1 MDAFYGRK
9 VRLQALEAV
18 SHLHIALFFLIFS
31 LLYPSPLILGPSV
44 ESDRGRGDGHLG
56 RREKLF
62 QKCPVT
68 TAEEDACC
76 GLNDDAGLSGI

>member
-9 VRLQALEAV
+9 VRLQAFEAL

-44 ESDRGRGDGHLG
+44 ESDRGRGGMGIWGGG
-56 RREKLF
+56 RNYSRNVLLL
-62 QKCPVT
+62 PPRRMH
-68 TAEEDACC
+68 
-76 GLNDDAGLSGI
+76 GLV

>member
-9 VRLQALEAV
+9 VRLQALEAM

-44 ESDRGRGDGHLG
+44 ESDRGRGGWAFG
-56 RREKLF
+56 EEGETIPEMSCYYRRGGCMVWFKR
-62 QKCPVT
+62 
-68 TAEEDACC
+68 
-76 GLNDDAGLSGI
+76 